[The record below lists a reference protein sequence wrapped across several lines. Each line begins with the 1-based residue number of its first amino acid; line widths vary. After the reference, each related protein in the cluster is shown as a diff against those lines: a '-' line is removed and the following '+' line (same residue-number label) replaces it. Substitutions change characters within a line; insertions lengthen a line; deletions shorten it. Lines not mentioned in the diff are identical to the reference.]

1 MFFKKIDMI
10 SPPITLYYKG
20 EDSHSSIFS
29 GILTI
34 VAYGITIAF
43 GIYYFY
49 TFLTRSNP
57 SAFFFNRYVEDAG
70 EFPVNASSM
79 FHFIQV
85 LNTQENT
92 PVEFEFDKMR
102 VIGIEEYIDTYVP
115 DKKVYDTDFTD
126 GTSGDVDI
134 TAYNHWLYDYCN
146 NDSDTKGIGYLIEKA
161 KYLKSACIRYY
172 YNKDDKKYY
181 KTNEKGFVWPNIIK
195 GCSNPDRT
203 YYGIVLERC
212 NQDADSGQLGV
223 KCASRKVIDDYID
236 TVSLDFEI
244 IDHYADVLNYE
255 QPFTKYFYSITN
267 GIYKGSYTTNHLNFN
282 PAIMNTHNGIFFDNL
297 VETTGY
303 FFDQNEKVTES
314 TTVNDVLVAF
324 YFWMQ
329 NRMQYYERNYD
340 RLQDVLSDVGGI
352 ASIVMVVAVIINYL
366 VGRFVTMLD
375 TEDLILDTDGKNFGN
390 PKNGE
395 EVKKPTI
402 FKNAN
407 QLANPPRHQKHYK
420 NANDYSNSKESANY
434 LRLMKEGVN
443 VTNNPKEG
451 GMSDEKNEQYKN
463 MYLKK
468 NNKLNNYFQE
478 DSDVNVNK
486 GNKQNK
492 NEEHGK
498 NQGDNNLNNNEGSGQ
513 QYENKN
519 QGITYSRNNENNN
532 KRKRKKKRVE
542 NTTNRT
548 NINMVSTSK
557 RDDDRPTEK
566 AGFNFCHYLKYVIC
580 CFRYN
585 DRIRYYEDF
594 RREMISEETFMQNQ
608 LDIYKLKKVFEEN
621 TEIRNNIQPKKP
633 KN

>member
-1 MFFKKIDMI
+1 
-10 SPPITLYYKG
+10 
-20 EDSHSSIFS
+20 
-29 GILTI
+29 
-34 VAYGITIAF
+34 
-43 GIYYFY
+43 
-49 TFLTRSNP
+49 
-57 SAFFFNRYVEDAG
+57 
-70 EFPVNASSM
+70 
-79 FHFIQV
+79 
-85 LNTQENT
+85 
-92 PVEFEFDKMR
+92 
-102 VIGIEEYIDTYVP
+102 
-115 DKKVYDTDFTD
+115 
-126 GTSGDVDI
+126 
-134 TAYNHWLYDYCN
+134 
-146 NDSDTKGIGYLIEKA
+146 
-161 KYLKSACIRYY
+161 
-172 YNKDDKKYY
+172 
-181 KTNEKGFVWPNIIK
+181 
-195 GCSNPDRT
+195 
-203 YYGIVLERC
+203 
-212 NQDADSGQLGV
+212 
-223 KCASRKVIDDYID
+223 
-236 TVSLDFEI
+236 
-244 IDHYADVLNYE
+244 
-255 QPFTKYFYSITN
+255 
-267 GIYKGSYTTNHLNFN
+267 
-282 PAIMNTHNGIFFDNL
+282 
-297 VETTGY
+297 
-303 FFDQNEKVTES
+303 
-314 TTVNDVLVAF
+314 
-324 YFWMQ
+324 
-329 NRMQYYERNYD
+329 MQYYERNYD